1 MQLNPQQQEAVSYL
15 GGPLFVLA
23 GAGSGKTRVIT
34 EKIVYLITRANYRPQ
49 NIAAITFTNKA
60 AREMQER
67 IGTMLGKQQTRGL
80 TVCTFHSLGMRILR
94 EEAQAAGLKKNFSI
108 FDAADSLAVIADLT
122 STTGREQLFNIQQQ
136 ISLWKNKLLTPQQAL
151 QAASGDWQRQT
162 AQTYAAYQQTLH
174 HYQAADFDDL
184 IRLPALLLKEHGE
197 IRNKWQSRFRYL
209 LIDEC
214 QDTNG
219 CQYAL
224 MRLLAGAG
232 GMFTAVGDDDQS
244 IYAWRGADMENLKQ
258 LQCDYPQLKVIKLEQ
273 NYRSTARILK
283 VANRVIANNPKLFPK
298 TLWSQYAQGEP
309 VRVIACQNERH
320 EAEWVANEINKRKLI
335 GEGRVHYGDFAILYR
350 GNHQARL
357 FEEALRAARI
367 PYRLSGGQSFFD
379 KAEIKDILAYI
390 RLLANPAD
398 DPSFIRAA
406 TTPKRGIGAATLNC
420 LNGQAQARH
429 CSLFDAARME
439 ETQAR
444 LTDAN
449 KENVNRFIKLIN
461 NYRRRA
467 ETEPAGKLIQN
478 LLDDIGYE
486 NHLTEKE
493 EGKSGEIKWRNV
505 LDFAEWLKR
514 KGEEDGK
521 NIIELAQ
528 TIALMTLLEDK
539 GQEETD
545 AVKMS
550 TLHAAKGLEYPFVFL
565 VGCEEGLFPHTDSIE
580 AGGLEEER
588 RLMYVGITR
597 AKRELTLTHC
607 LKRKKYGVWEF
618 LEPSRFIDEM
628 PQEDL
633 KIQGRKGGEP
643 LVSKE
648 EGRSNLAA
656 IQAKLAKI
664 SQNKR
669 FKS

>member
-1 MQLNPQQQEAVSYL
+1 MQLNPQQQEAVHYL

-34 EKIVYLITRANYRPQ
+34 EKIAHLITRANYRPQ

-67 IGTMLGKQQTRGL
+67 ISAMLGRQQTRGL

-108 FDAADSLAVIADLT
+108 LDAADSAAIIADL
-122 STTGREQLFNIQQQ
+122 SAASGREQLFHVQQQ

-151 QAASGDWQRQT
+151 REAADDWQRQT
-162 AQTYAAYQQTLH
+162 AQAYAAYQETLH

-184 IRLPALLLKEHGE
+184 IRLPALLLKEQAE
-197 IRNKWQSRFRYL
+197 IRNKWQRRLRYL

-224 MRLLAGAG
+224 MRLLAGAE

-244 IYAWRGADMENLKQ
+244 IYAWRGADMENLKL
-258 LQCDYPQLKVIKLEQ
+258 LQHDYPRLKIIKLEQ

-283 VANRVIANNPKLFPK
+283 VANQVIANNPKLFPK
-298 TLWSQYAQGEP
+298 TLWSQFAQGEP
-309 VRVIACQNERH
+309 VRIIACQNERH
-320 EAEWVANEINKRKLI
+320 EAEWVANEINKRKLT
-335 GEGRVHYGDFAILYR
+335 GGDRVCYSDFAILYR

-367 PYRLSGGQSFFD
+367 PYRLAGGQSFFD

-398 DPSFIRAA
+398 DPAFIRAA
-406 TTPKRGIGAATLNC
+406 TTPKRGIGSTTLGR
-420 LNGQAQARH
+420 LNECAQALGL
-429 CSLFDAARME
+429 SLHNAALSAE
-439 ETQAR
+439 IQGR
-444 LTDAN
+444 LSPQN
-449 KENVNRFIKLIN
+449 RESLNRFTDLISD
-461 NYRRRA
+461 YRRRA
-467 ETEPAGKLIQN
+467 QTADPGTLIQG
-478 LLDDIGYE
+478 LLAEIGYE
-486 NHLTEKE
+486 KHLNEGE
-493 EGKSGEIKWRNV
+493 EGKGGETKWRNV
-505 LDFAEWLKR
+505 QDLAAWLER
-514 KGEEDGK
+514 KGKEDGK

-528 TIALMTLLEDK
+528 TIALMSLLEGKDN
-539 GQEETD
+539 EETD

-550 TLHAAKGLEYPFVFL
+550 TLHAAKGLEYPFVFM
-565 VGCEEGLFPHTDSIE
+565 VGCEEGLFPHSDSIE

-597 AKRELTLTHC
+597 AKRELTITHC
-607 LKRKKYGVWEF
+607 VKRKKYGVWQF
-618 LEPSRFIDEM
+618 LEPSRFIAEM

-633 KIQGRKGGEP
+633 RIQGRKGGEP

-648 EGRSNLAA
+648 EGRNTLNA
-656 IQAKLAKI
+656 IQARLAQM

-669 FKS
+669 FG